1 MAESTG
7 TAAAA
12 VAETASERSRADAA
26 ETLAEEAA
34 AAAVTEAVRNDR
46 SEARPAVQATEAHL
60 LTAAAA
66 AAVVDIGTEAPVE
79 VAAVA

>member
-1 MAESTG
+1 M
-7 TAAAA
+7 AAAA
-12 VAETASERSRADAA
+12 VVAETASERSRVDAG
-26 ETLAEEAA
+26 ETLAEEEVAEA
-34 AAAVTEAVRNDR
+34 TEAVRNDR

-79 VAAVA
+79 VVAA